1 MKVFTEKQKFNQS
14 LVYIGI
20 SICLIVV
27 VLSIIHEWKKFA
39 NESLGEQIAAIM
51 GLIIILLVIILFT
64 LLKLETKI
72 DEYGVKYKFYPFH
85 GSYKYISW
93 SSIAKCYIRE
103 YSPISEY
110 GGWGIKSSFK
120 KKIGNA
126 YTTKGSIGLQL
137 ILKNGK
143 KILIGTQK
151 KEELERVLT
160 TYKHKIET
168 NEL

>member
-14 LVYIGI
+14 FVYIGI
-20 SICLIVV
+20 SICLIIVV
-27 VLSIIHEWKKFA
+27 FTIIYEWKRFA

-51 GLIIILLVIILFT
+51 GLIIILLVIVLFT

-85 GSYKYISW
+85 RSFKYISW

-103 YSPISEY
+103 YSPILEY

-120 KKIGNA
+120 KNIGNS
-126 YTTKGSIGLQL
+126 YTTRGSIGLQL
-137 ILKNGK
+137 VLKNGK

-151 KEELERVLT
+151 KEQLVRALA
-160 TYKHKIET
+160 TYKHKLE
-168 NEL
+168 NNDL